1 MIVPSEKQM
10 EFLSSEADIG
20 LYGGGAGGGKSFG
33 LLMTPLYHIDVPKF
47 NAVFFRR
54 SIVELRNAGGLW
66 QESKNLYFD
75 VNGTPREV
83 YMDWNFKSGANI
95 KFAHLE
101 NDNAVYNWQGSQIA
115 LLGFDEVTHFS
126 EHQFFYLLS
135 RNRSTCGIKPYIRAT
150 CNPDKDSWV
159 RRFID
164 WWIDPDTG
172 YAIPERSGVLRWF
185 IRKDGKLLWGNT
197 KEELLP
203 FGNPKSVT
211 FIPALLQDNKILMEN
226 DPNYLSNLEAQNKVE
241 RAKLL
246 EGNWNISYTDY
257 GVVLNRSMFSRFN
270 LQEKLQ
276 IPGFFKESYF
286 VFDGASTVKTSSDY
300 SVLMFFAKA
309 VNDNFI
315 YLIDVVR
322 VKMLEP
328 DVEQL
333 AVDTWNY
340 WKSLKIGQNC
350 VFTPKGINLET
361 GSTGFS
367 LITRLSRKGIPT
379 FELKPVKDKF
389 QRLNDGLGLIKNQ
402 FVLVPENANWANKFF
417 EECECFRAD
426 LKHVLME
433 NETAPHDDQ
442 VDCLA
447 YGIGSE
453 INQIGGIEV
462 YKKLEPF
469 KRKHGS
475 WLYN

>member
-241 RAKLL
+241 RAK
-246 EGNWNISYTDY
+246 
-257 GVVLNRSMFSRFN
+257 
-270 LQEKLQ
+270 
-276 IPGFFKESYF
+276 
-286 VFDGASTVKTSSDY
+286 
-300 SVLMFFAKA
+300 
-309 VNDNFI
+309 
-315 YLIDVVR
+315 
-322 VKMLEP
+322 
-328 DVEQL
+328 
-333 AVDTWNY
+333 
-340 WKSLKIGQNC
+340 
-350 VFTPKGINLET
+350 PK
-361 GSTGFS
+361 
-367 LITRLSRKGIPT
+367 K
-379 FELKPVKDKF
+379 
-389 QRLNDGLGLIKNQ
+389 
-402 FVLVPENANWANKFF
+402 
-417 EECECFRAD
+417 
-426 LKHVLME
+426 
-433 NETAPHDDQ
+433 
-442 VDCLA
+442 
-447 YGIGSE
+447 
-453 INQIGGIEV
+453 
-462 YKKLEPF
+462 
-469 KRKHGS
+469 
-475 WLYN
+475 